1 MRLLLWIFQF
11 AFGCHHNKLG
21 SIVTI
26 KRRTY
31 QVCLQCGQEF
41 PYSWELMRS
50 VGPSGAET
58 DEPRKRTGHAE
69 PAVS

>member
-11 AFGCHHNKLG
+11 AFGCHHNKLS

-50 VGPSGAET
+50 VGPNAAET
-58 DEPRKRTGHAE
+58 DEPRKRTGHPE

>member
-11 AFGCHHNKLG
+11 GFGCHHNKLG

-50 VGPSGAET
+50 VGPNAAES
-58 DEPRKRTGHAE
+58 DSPRKRIGHTE
-69 PAVS
+69 PAVN

>member
-50 VGPSGAET
+50 VGPSARRPMSRGSALGKLSQ
-58 DEPRKRTGHAE
+58 R
-69 PAVS
+69 